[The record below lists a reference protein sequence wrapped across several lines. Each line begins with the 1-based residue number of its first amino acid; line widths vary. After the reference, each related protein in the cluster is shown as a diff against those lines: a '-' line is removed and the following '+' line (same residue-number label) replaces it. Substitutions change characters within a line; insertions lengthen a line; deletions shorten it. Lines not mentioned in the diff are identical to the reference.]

1 MVRSDA
7 HRRVTSPSDNHEPTG
22 EVAADMT
29 DSHRPGQTVVEVSV
43 YSARQCKHRLAS
55 NMSLRPVAWNA
66 DMVGNRGVCSLAC
79 RLEHVELT
87 V

>member
-7 HRRVTSPSDNHEPTG
+7 HLRLKSLSDSHELTG

-43 YSARQCKHRLAS
+43 YSARRCIHHLAS

-79 RLEHVELT
+79 RLEHVGWT